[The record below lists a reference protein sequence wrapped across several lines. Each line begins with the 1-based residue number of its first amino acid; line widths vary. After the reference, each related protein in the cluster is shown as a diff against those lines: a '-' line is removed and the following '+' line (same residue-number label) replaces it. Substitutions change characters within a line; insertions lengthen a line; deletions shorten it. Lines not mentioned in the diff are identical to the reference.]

1 MEKGGVERNVQD
13 RRKNIWR
20 EARELCWGSRG
31 ELNDRVL
38 ISTRTSPPGVRFEWK
53 STIPGTLL
61 VQYAVW
67 VAREGESCRAA
78 STNRWRNCC
87 RQ

>member
-1 MEKGGVERNVQD
+1 MVGKVRKFWRDTNQELMLREACKCAGLLDGEGGVERNVQD

-38 ISTRTSPPGVRFEWK
+38 ISTRTSPSG
-53 STIPGTLL
+53 G
-61 VQYAVW
+61 
-67 VAREGESCRAA
+67 
-78 STNRWRNCC
+78 
-87 RQ
+87 